1 MFKAMWLTKQKN
13 NAHAYGMNLYVR
25 GKKTKILVDDYVPMV
40 DNRPAFA
47 KISRDNGFWA
57 PLAEKMWAKIN
68 VNYDHTTAGWMSE
81 GLDAL
86 TGAPSFTYETKGLSD
101 SAVWN
106 LIVKADKGHEIL
118 TTGSVENNVGIVPM
132 HAYTLIGFA
141 EVKLTNG

>member
-68 VNYDHTTAGWMSE
+68 GNY
-81 GLDAL
+81 
-86 TGAPSFTYETKGLSD
+86 
-101 SAVWN
+101 
-106 LIVKADKGHEIL
+106 
-118 TTGSVENNVGIVPM
+118 ENI
-132 HAYTLIGFA
+132 A
-141 EVKLTNG
+141 